1 MKFLSAEKWKKNN
14 EIFLLFCRNCISG
27 TNDSFVICNID
38 NIAQSIEDLYIL
50 HDQEIKLLEKVLHHI
65 SSDYLDSLL
74 SEDGYST
81 SIIRNTIVKHPVDN
95 YNLLKRTS
103 LTWRKVKEKVVSDE
117 VSISV

>member
-1 MKFLSAEKWKKNN
+1 M
-14 EIFLLFCRNCISG
+14 FLLFCRNCISG
-27 TNDSFVICNID
+27 TNDLFVICNID

-103 LTWRKVKEKVVSDE
+103 LSWRKVKEKVNSEE
-117 VSISV
+117 VSTSS